1 MFQVIQDKSVQIL
14 ETVVERLESIE
25 QLQKRPRVFAKPA
38 LGADEVASSNSS
50 HGEELVSGTE
60 KLK

>member
-38 LGADEVASSNSS
+38 LAADASSNSS
-50 HGEELVSGTE
+50 HGEEVVGATE